1 MITVRAA
8 VIGDVDAVWPLAR
21 DLATSSA
28 VDHDPYASDF
38 ALLVPGRPSGR
49 RRASGAAYVAL
60 ATRRAGAFYDA
71 LGYQESATYFKKILR
86 P

>member
-8 VIGDVDAVWPLAR
+8 VIGDVDAVLPLAR

-28 VDHDPYASDF
+28 VDHDPY
-38 ALLVPGRPSGR
+38 
-49 RRASGAAYVAL
+49 ASGAAYVAL